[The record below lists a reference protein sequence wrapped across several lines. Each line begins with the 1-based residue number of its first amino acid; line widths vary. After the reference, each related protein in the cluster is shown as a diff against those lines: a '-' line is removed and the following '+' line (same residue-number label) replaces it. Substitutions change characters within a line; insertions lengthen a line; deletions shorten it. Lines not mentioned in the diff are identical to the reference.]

1 MTYATSEGTLVVSIS
16 MPVLAVIVVALR
28 FYSRV
33 AHNTP
38 ASWDD
43 WLIVPATVLT
53 VALGGIMVWGV
64 VDNGLGRPTPTAETS
79 GAENQKLLVTKVEY
93 IFLCLE
99 LLGFGLVK
107 LSVIFFCRRIFC
119 DVFKN
124 KFDIITK
131 VLITLVVVWSVGFTF
146 AMIFECGFN
155 FGALF
160 STAENLVKHCVKTL
174 KLAEAFVIS
183 DATTDLMILCL
194 PLPMIWTLQM
204 STRRKITATSIFLLG
219 SLATVASIV
228 RMIVYLKYVYAAYP
242 PPDRDLTI
250 TKLLFWSLI
259 ELGLGVLAAC
269 LPTLRLLFTN
279 ISSSPSLLNTFLSPH
294 TSLHNKSHTHS
305 VEHLHHLRPK
315 SYSSSPTQIEPPSP
329 SFALFTKSSPFA
341 ASTPLSRR
349 DAVDHWDESFLEKG
363 VADVPMGRVVLET
376 RFQRLG
382 T

>member
-1 MTYATSEGTLVVSIS
+1 MVWGESLVVFAELFPI
-16 MPVLAVIVVALR
+16 LNIL
-28 FYSRV
+28 
-33 AHNTP
+33 
-38 ASWDD
+38 
-43 WLIVPATVLT
+43 
-53 VALGGIMVWGV
+53 GV

-79 GAENQKLLVTKVEY
+79 GAENQKLLVTKVSFPRNHSIRFDVLFVKFQLLQVEY

-194 PLPMIWTLQM
+194 PLPMVCLQ
-204 STRRKITATSIFLLG
+204 I
-219 SLATVASIV
+219 
-228 RMIVYLKYVYAAYP
+228 
-242 PPDRDLTI
+242 
-250 TKLLFWSLI
+250 
-259 ELGLGVLAAC
+259 
-269 LPTLRLLFTN
+269 
-279 ISSSPSLLNTFLSPH
+279 
-294 TSLHNKSHTHS
+294 
-305 VEHLHHLRPK
+305 
-315 SYSSSPTQIEPPSP
+315 Q
-329 SFALFTKSSPFA
+329 
-341 ASTPLSRR
+341 
-349 DAVDHWDESFLEKG
+349 
-363 VADVPMGRVVLET
+363 
-376 RFQRLG
+376 
-382 T
+382 